1 VVRDPVCG
9 MEIEEGAAAA
19 TRNVDG
25 TTYYFCSQRCAE
37 QFDADPAEFI
47 AKVSPVTVTDPVCGM
62 AIDPANAAATRDV
75 GGQIYYFCSEG
86 CARRFDAD
94 PEAYV
99 RQHSEPETTA
109 AVVGSA
115 TTGVN
120 SQLAG
125 PVRVELPI
133 LNLDCATCVQTIERV
148 LNSVDGVQKA
158 SVNFATAKAHVTY
171 QPDRV
176 SLTGVEQAI
185 KRAGYSVGGAEARI
199 GIKDLRCASCVTF
212 IEDTLKA
219 TPGVLKASVNVAT
232 QQADVAY
239 VSGMATPATLRQAI
253 ESTGYKTLDQPAGAP
268 PEDAER
274 AARLAEYR
282 DLRNRFVFAAVL
294 AAAVL
299 VLTFG
304 EFIPVL
310 RAIPHQLNWIILFV
324 LTTPV
329 LFWSGSRF
337 FVGAWSA
344 FRHRTADMNTLIAL
358 GTGAAYL
365 YSTVATFLPGL
376 LPEGLRAVYFD
387 TTAIIVALIL
397 MGQVLEARAKG
408 QTNEAIRKLM
418 GLQAKTARVVR
429 NGQELDIPVEEVLVG
444 DIIIV
449 RPGEKVPV
457 DGVVTEGSSSVDESM
472 ITGESI
478 PVSKKPDDE
487 VIGATLN
494 KTGSFRF
501 RATKVGKDTALS
513 QIIQLVQ
520 QAQGTKAPIQRLAD
534 VISGYFVPV
543 VILVAIWSFAI
554 WFIFGPQPQFLHG
567 LVTAVTVLIIACPC
581 ALGLATPTSI
591 MVGTGKGA
599 ENGILIRSA
608 EALETAHKLN
618 AIVLDKTG
626 TITKGK
632 PELTDVMVSDQPALA
647 RASGPGW
654 SGASNQLAD
663 NNRLITDYSPTDYL
677 LRLAASVEKSSEH
690 PLAQAIVDGARA
702 RRIELVDATEFEAV
716 PGHGVK
722 AVVDGRQLVLGNLKM
737 MQQVGARLD
746 GMDAQAQALADDGK
760 TPMYIAVDGQAA
772 GIVAVADTVKED
784 SAQAIARLKRLG
796 LEVVMITGDN
806 RRTAEAIARQVG
818 VDRVL
823 AEVLP
828 EDKAR
833 NVQMLQREGKTVAMV
848 GDGINDAPA
857 LAQADVGLA
866 IGTGTDVAIEA
877 SDITLIKGSL
887 TGVAVAIE
895 LSKATMRNIKQNLF
909 GSFIYNSLGVPIAAG
924 VLYPF
929 FGILLSPIIASAA
942 MALSS
947 VTVVSNALRLRSF
960 KPTTPAK

>member
-1 VVRDPVCG
+1 MVKDPVCG
-9 MEIEEGAAAA
+9 MDVDPASAAAV
-19 TRNVDG
+19 RKVNG
-25 TTYYFCSQRCAE
+25 QTYFFCSTGCAQ
-37 QFDADPAEFI
+37 QFDAAPERHLEAGKDYQVAGLG
-47 AKVSPVTVTDPVCGM
+47 T
-62 AIDPANAAATRDV
+62 AT
-75 GGQIYYFCSEG
+75 
-86 CARRFDAD
+86 
-94 PEAYV
+94 
-99 RQHSEPETTA
+99 
-109 AVVGSA
+109 SA

-120 SQLAG
+120 PVMTG
-125 PVRVELPI
+125 PQKIEIPI

-148 LNSVDGVQKA
+148 LQELEGVKKA

-171 QPDRV
+171 DPQQV
-176 SLTGVEQAI
+176 SLLDIEQAI
-185 KRAGYSVGGAEARI
+185 KKAGYSVGGAEVQI
-199 GIKDLRCASCVTF
+199 GIKDFRCASCVTY
-212 IEDTLKA
+212 IENALKA
-219 TPGVLKASVNVAT
+219 TPGVLNATVNVAT
-232 QQADVAY
+232 QKAVVQY
-239 VSGMATPATLRQAI
+239 IPGPASLSMLAHAI
-253 ESTGYKTLDQPAGAP
+253 ESAGYQTIEPAAAGAP
-268 PEDAER
+268 VEDPER
-274 AARLAEYR
+274 AARMKEYR
-282 DLRNRFVFAAVL
+282 ALRDRFIFAAILAVL
-294 AAAVL
+294 VL

-310 RAIPHQLNWIILFV
+310 KSIPMQVNWIILFV

-329 LFWSGSRF
+329 LFWAGSRF
-337 FVGAWSA
+337 FTGAWSA
-344 FRHRTADMNTLIAL
+344 TRHRSADMNTLIAL

-365 YSTVATFLPGL
+365 YSVVATFLPGV
-376 LPEGLRAVYFD
+376 LPEGLRAVYYD
-387 TTAIIVALIL
+387 TTAIIIALIL

-429 NGQELDIPVEEVLVG
+429 NGEEVDIPVEEVLVG
-444 DIIIV
+444 DIVIV
-449 RPGEKVPV
+449 RPGEKIPV
-457 DGVVTEGSSSVDESM
+457 DGVVRQGSSSVDESM
-472 ITGESI
+472 ITGESL
-478 PVSKKPDDE
+478 PVSKKSEDE
-487 VIGATLN
+487 VIGATIN

-543 VILVAIWSFAI
+543 VILIAIWSFAI
-554 WFIFGPQPQFLHG
+554 WFVFGPAPVLLHA

-632 PELTDVMVSDQPALA
+632 PALTDVVVNGKIPEKE
-647 RASGPGW
+647 
-654 SGASNQLAD
+654 
-663 NNRLITDYSPTDYL
+663 L

-690 PLAQAIVDGARA
+690 PLAQAIVDGALDQQIR
-702 RRIELVDATEFEAV
+702 LVDVQNFEAV

-722 AVVDGRQLVLGNLKM
+722 ANVDGHELALGNLKM
-737 MQQVGARLD
+737 MMQIGASLD
-746 GMDAQAQALADDGK
+746 GLKAQAQELADNGK
-760 TPMYIAVDGQAA
+760 TPMYVAVDGQAA

-784 SAQAIARLKRLG
+784 SRAAIARLRKLG
-796 LEVVMITGDN
+796 LEVIMITGDN
-806 RRTAEAIARQVG
+806 QRTADAIARQVG

-833 NVQMLQREGKTVAMV
+833 NVQKLQQEGKIVAMV

-857 LAQADVGLA
+857 LAQADVGFA

-909 GSFIYNSLGVPIAAG
+909 GSFIYNVLGVPIAAG
-924 VLYPF
+924 LLYPF

-947 VTVVSNALRLRSF
+947 VTVVSNALRLRGF
-960 KPTTPAK
+960 KPTISTK

>member
-1 VVRDPVCG
+1 
-9 MEIEEGAAAA
+9 M
-19 TRNVDG
+19 
-25 TTYYFCSQRCAE
+25 
-37 QFDADPAEFI
+37 
-47 AKVSPVTVTDPVCGM
+47 VTDPVCGM
-62 AIDPANAAATRDV
+62 QIEPSSAFASRQVDGETFYFCSEACVTQFDAAPEKFAPKERANEIKDPVCGMAVEPTSAAAKREF
-75 GGQIYYFCSEG
+75 GGQTYYFCSQG
-86 CARRFDAD
+86 CVEQFDA
-94 PEAYV
+94 
-99 RQHSEPETTA
+99 EPERYLGA
-109 AVVGSA
+109 EPHQGSHRAVVASA

-120 SQLAG
+120 PDLTG
-125 PVRVELPI
+125 PQKVEIPV

-148 LNSVDGVQKA
+148 LNESDGVKKA
-158 SVNFATAKAHVTY
+158 SVNFASAKAHVTY
-171 QPDRV
+171 DPSKI
-176 SLTGVEQAI
+176 SLLDMERAI
-185 KRAGYSVGGAEARI
+185 KKAGYAVGGAEAQI

-212 IEDTLKA
+212 IEDTLKH
-219 TPGVLKASVNVAT
+219 TPGVLNASVNVAT
-232 QQADVAY
+232 QKAVVQY
-239 VSGMATPATLRQAI
+239 VPGMASPRTLAQAI
-253 ESTGYKTLDQPAGAP
+253 GSTGYKTFDPAAAAGTPA
-268 PEDAER
+268 EDPER
-274 AARLAEYR
+274 AARLKEYH
-282 DLRNRFVFAAVL
+282 DLRNRFIFAAVL
-294 AAAVL
+294 AAIVL
-299 VLTFG
+299 LLTFG

-310 RAIPHQLNWIILFV
+310 KAIPAQINWFILFV
-324 LTTPV
+324 LATPV
-329 LFWSGSRF
+329 LFWAGSRF
-337 FVGAWSA
+337 FIGAWSA
-344 FRHRTADMNTLIAL
+344 TRHRTADMNTLIAL

-365 YSTVATFLPGL
+365 YSAVATFLPGV
-376 LPEGLRAVYFD
+376 LPAGLRAVYYD

-418 GLQAKTARVVR
+418 GLQAKTARVLR
-429 NGQELDIPVEEVLVG
+429 NGQEVDIPIEEVLVG
-444 DIIIV
+444 DIILV

-478 PVSKKPDDE
+478 PVSKKPEDE
-487 VIGATLN
+487 VIGATIN

-534 VISGYFVPV
+534 VISGYFVPA

-554 WFIFGPQPQFLHG
+554 WFVFGPAPVLLHA

-632 PELTDVMVSDQPALA
+632 PELTDVV
-647 RASGPGW
+647 ASGQV
-654 SGASNQLAD
+654 AEEE
-663 NNRLITDYSPTDYL
+663 L
-677 LRLAASVEKSSEH
+677 LRLAASVEKASEH
-690 PLAQAIVDGARA
+690 PLAQAIVDGAQESQ
-702 RRIELVDATEFEAV
+702 ITLVDARDFEAV
-716 PGHGVK
+716 PGNGVK
-722 AVVDGRQLVLGNLKM
+722 AVVDGHQLALGNLKM
-737 MQQVGARLD
+737 MAQIGASLD
-746 GMDAQAQALADDGK
+746 GLESRAQELADNGK
-760 TPMYIAVDGQAA
+760 TPMYVAVDGRAA

-784 SAQAIARLKRLG
+784 SREAIARLKKLG

-833 NVQMLQREGKTVAMV
+833 NVQKLQQEGKIVAMV

-924 VLYPF
+924 LLYPF

-947 VTVVSNALRLRSF
+947 VTVVSNALRLRAF
-960 KPTTPAK
+960 KPTVSAK

>member
-1 VVRDPVCG
+1 MVKDPVCG
-9 MEIEEGAAAA
+9 MNIEEQSAFA
-19 TRNVDG
+19 TRRIDG
-25 TTYYFCSQRCAE
+25 TTYSFCSQDCVD
-37 QFDADPAEFI
+37 QFDANP
-47 AKVSPVTVTDPVCGM
+47 
-62 AIDPANAAATRDV
+62 N
-75 GGQIYYFCSEG
+75 Q
-86 CARRFDAD
+86 
-94 PEAYV
+94 YV
-99 RQHSEPETTA
+99 HPHSDRQS
-109 AVVGSA
+109 VIGSA

-120 SQLAG
+120 AKLAG
-125 PVRVELPI
+125 PLQIELPI
-133 LNLDCATCVQTIERV
+133 VNLDCATCALTTERV
-148 LNSVDGVQKA
+148 LAGLDGVQKA

-171 QPDRV
+171 DPKRV
-176 SLTGVEQAI
+176 SLPDMERAI
-185 KRAGYSVGGAEARI
+185 KKAGYTVGGAKTQI
-199 GIKDLRCASCVTF
+199 GIQDLRCASCVTF
-212 IEDTLKA
+212 IQDILKA

-232 QQADVAY
+232 QQADIEY
-239 VSGMATPATLRQAI
+239 LPGATTLAELHRTV
-253 ESTGYKTLDQPAGAP
+253 ESTGYKTVEPAKGAP

-274 AARLAEYR
+274 AARRAEYLN
-282 DLRNRFVFAAVL
+282 LRNRFVFAAILSAV
-294 AAAVL
+294 VL
-299 VLTFG
+299 VLSFA
-304 EFIPVL
+304 EIIPVL
-310 RAIPHQLNWIILFV
+310 KAIPTQITWIVSFA

-329 LFWSGSRF
+329 LFWAGSRF
-337 FVGAWSA
+337 FAGAWSA
-344 FRHRTADMNTLIAL
+344 FRHHTADMNTLIAL

-365 YSTVATFLPGL
+365 YSTVATFLPGV
-376 LPEGLRAVYFD
+376 LPEALRAVYFD
-387 TTAIIVALIL
+387 TTAIIITLIL
-397 MGQVLEARAKG
+397 LGQMLEARAKG

-429 NGQELDIPVEEVLVG
+429 GGADVDIPIEEVLVG
-444 DIIIV
+444 DVVIV
-449 RPGEKVPV
+449 RPGEKIPV
-457 DGVVTEGSSSVDESM
+457 DGIVSEGSSSVDESM
-472 ITGESI
+472 ITGESL
-478 PVSKKPDDE
+478 PVSKKSGDE

-534 VISGYFVPV
+534 VISGYFVPT
-543 VILVAIWSFAI
+543 VILVALWSFTL
-554 WFIFGPQPQFLHG
+554 WFIFGPQPQFVHA

-608 EALETAHKLN
+608 EALETAHQLN

-632 PELTDVMVSDQPALA
+632 PELTDVVANSEWQI
-647 RASGPGW
+647 
-654 SGASNQLAD
+654 AD
-663 NNRLITDYSPTDYL
+663 SKTTSAIRHSPSAISEL

-690 PLAQAIVDGARA
+690 PLAAAIVDGAKA
-702 RRIELVDATEFEAV
+702 RGVTLADATDFEAV
-716 PGHGVK
+716 PGHGVI
-722 AVVDGRQLVLGNLKM
+722 AQVEGHRVLLGNMKLM
-737 MQQVGARLD
+737 EQEQIALEDLDITARH
-746 GMDAQAQALADDGK
+746 LADDGK
-760 TPMYIAVDGQAA
+760 TPMYVAVDGQAA
-772 GIVAVADTVKED
+772 GIVAVADTVKDD
-784 SAQAIARLKRLG
+784 SREAIARFKRLG

-806 RRTAEAIARQVG
+806 QRTADAIARQVG

-828 EDKAR
+828 EDKAH
-833 NVQMLQREGKTVAMV
+833 NVQMLQREGKVVAMV

-887 TGVAVAIE
+887 MGVAVAIE
-895 LSKATMRNIKQNLF
+895 LSQATMRNIKQNLF

-924 VLYPF
+924 VLFPF

-947 VTVVSNALRLRSF
+947 VTVVSNALRLRGFQPSA
-960 KPTTPAK
+960 AK

>member
-19 TRNVDG
+19 TRDVDD
-25 TTYYFCSQRCAE
+25 TTYH
-37 QFDADPAEFI
+37 
-47 AKVSPVTVTDPVCGM
+47 
-62 AIDPANAAATRDV
+62 
-75 GGQIYYFCSEG
+75 FCSEG
-86 CARRFDAD
+86 CARQFDAD

-99 RQHSEPETTA
+99 HQHSEPETTA

-120 SQLAG
+120 PQLAG

-148 LNSVDGVQKA
+148 LGGLDGVQKA

-171 QPDRV
+171 QPDQV

-185 KRAGYSVGGAEARI
+185 KRAGYSVGGAEAWI

-219 TPGVLKASVNVAT
+219 TPGVLQASVNVAT

-239 VSGMATPATLRQAI
+239 VPGMATPATLRQAI

-294 AAAVL
+294 AAGVL

-310 RAIPHQLNWIILFV
+310 RAIPQQLNWIILFA

-444 DIIIV
+444 DVIIV

-478 PVSKKPDDE
+478 PVSKKPEDE

-554 WFIFGPQPQFLHG
+554 WFVFGPQPQVLHG

-591 MVGTGKGA
+591 MVGTGRGA

-632 PELTDVMVSDQPALA
+632 PELTDVIVNGKL
-647 RASGPGW
+647 
-654 SGASNQLAD
+654 
-663 NNRLITDYSPTDYL
+663 TETEL

-702 RRIELVDATEFEAV
+702 RQIELVDATEFEAV
-716 PGHGVK
+716 LGHGVK
-722 AVVDGRQLVLGNLKM
+722 AVVDGRPLALGNLKM
-737 MQQVGARLD
+737 MQQVGASLD
-746 GMDAQAQALADDGK
+746 GMEAQAQALADDGK

-796 LEVVMITGDN
+796 LEVIMITGDN

-833 NVQMLQREGKTVAMV
+833 NVQMLRREGKTVAMV

-895 LSKATMRNIKQNLF
+895 LSRATMRNIKQNLF

-947 VTVVSNALRLRSF
+947 VTVVSNALRLRGF